1 MDDIRMRF
9 YNPLIS
15 QTPINTKAQSVS
27 TNTTNTEQGVDFSEV
42 LAEKMANVNFSKHA
56 IQRVMER
63 NIDVSEDSMLR
74 LNEGMKMASEK
85 NLKDA
90 LIIVDKTAFIVNV
103 PSNTVI
109 TTTQN
114 DDLKGNVFT
123 NINGTVII

>member
-1 MDDIRMRF
+1 MDDLRMRM

-15 QTPINTKAQSVS
+15 QTPINTKAQ
-27 TNTTNTEQGVDFSEV
+27 TTNVASTTAEQGVDFSQI
-42 LAEKMANVNFSKHA
+42 LAEKMSTVNFSKHA
-56 IQRVMER
+56 AQRVMER
-63 NIDVSEDSMLR
+63 NIDVSEQNLER
-74 LNEGMKMASEK
+74 LNEGVKLASEK

-90 LIIVDKTAFIVNV
+90 LIIVDKTAYIVNV

-114 DDLKGNVFT
+114 EDLKGNVFT